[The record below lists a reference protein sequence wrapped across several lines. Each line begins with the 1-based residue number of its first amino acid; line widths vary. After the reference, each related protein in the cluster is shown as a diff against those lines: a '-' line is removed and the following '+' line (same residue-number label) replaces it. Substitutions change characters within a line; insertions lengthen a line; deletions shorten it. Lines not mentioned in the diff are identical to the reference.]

1 MLAAFCIAIYAKQ
14 DLLNSQVALIKGA
27 FASMLNAK
35 ICSSVAFKS
44 LIGGGLQAVLMQT
57 MPQLLPFYFVNQ
69 LSFAVLVLGTLVYVF
84 GTYVLPVFVEL
95 FVTRMYVTKL

>member
-1 MLAAFCIAIYAKQ
+1 M
-14 DLLNSQVALIKGA
+14 QV
-27 FASMLNAK
+27 
-35 ICSSVAFKS
+35 
-44 LIGGGLQAVLMQT
+44 

-84 GTYVLPVFVEL
+84 GTYVLPVFVQL